1 MWIRLTSKQAEYL
14 KDQLDMW
21 IEGYKDVI
29 TDDDEFEDP
38 IPTEVVEEML
48 RNRETAERIRNK
60 VWRRII

>member
-29 TDDDEFEDP
+29 TDDDDP
-38 IPTEVVEEML
+38 IPTEVVAEML